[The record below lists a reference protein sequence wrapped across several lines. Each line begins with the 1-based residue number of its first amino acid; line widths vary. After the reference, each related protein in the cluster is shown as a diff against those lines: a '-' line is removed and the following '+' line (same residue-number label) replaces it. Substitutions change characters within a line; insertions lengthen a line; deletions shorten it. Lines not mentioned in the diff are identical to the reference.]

1 VRPSATASGQL
12 LTWRTVD
19 GQAEEIARLAQISVP
34 IAMRDEV
41 DESEQVEHKDC
52 EENEEKRSLIYGG
65 ATGSILLGFYGSFE
79 VLRLAARFDDVVRRR
94 VVLNVLALCRHK

>member
-1 VRPSATASGQL
+1 MRPSATASGQL